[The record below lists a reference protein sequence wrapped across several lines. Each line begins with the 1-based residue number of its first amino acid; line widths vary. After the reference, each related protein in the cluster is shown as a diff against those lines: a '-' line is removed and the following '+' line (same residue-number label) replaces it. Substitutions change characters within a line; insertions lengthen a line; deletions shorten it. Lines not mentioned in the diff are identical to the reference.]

1 MATITFEFTVSAE
14 NKTRIIDGLS
24 YQHGYQDQVE
34 VDGEMVD
41 NPESKGAFCKR
52 MLKQWLRENVKAFEV
67 SEDVKVARDAN
78 WTLDE
83 FPADNSIPCFMST
96 CFRFN

>member
-52 MLKQWLRENVKAFEV
+52 MTKEWIRANVRAYEANQAV
-67 SEDVKVARDAN
+67 IIARDAKIAEV
-78 WTLDE
+78 DAIDI
-83 FPADNSIPCFMST
+83 AD
-96 CFRFN
+96 